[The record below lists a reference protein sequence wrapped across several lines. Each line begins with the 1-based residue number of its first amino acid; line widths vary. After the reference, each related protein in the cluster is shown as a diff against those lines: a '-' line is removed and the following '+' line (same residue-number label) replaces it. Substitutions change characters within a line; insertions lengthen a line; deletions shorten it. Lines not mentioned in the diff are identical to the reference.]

1 VGCETP
7 VYKLFNWGAN
17 IVENS
22 LLKRLPLNNLANQ
35 VSSLSNTFSIFT
47 KKQTMRSL
55 LFSAFIFIH
64 LTDWAQNAPN
74 HSTLSLGEIM
84 KGNEF
89 IGHQPENIR
98 WSIDGSKI
106 YFDWNPKN
114 EPGNSTY
121 ELTVLQK
128 EKKAVL
134 ADKKKIL
141 EFDPS
146 QANFSDQ
153 YLIIDGAFVH
163 YSKKTK
169 TLKLIYHSDSPIQ
182 QITRSNSPNIVF
194 FQKDANLFSYN
205 NLSGSIQQIS
215 NFKKGERDQ
224 NKIDSTYLE
233 KQQVELFEYIRD
245 KNERKA
251 WNEKQEIH
259 LYELPSEFYYG
270 KKTLENLQ
278 VNPQGKFIAFRLSEY
293 PPEKETRVENYM
305 GSDGYSKTIN
315 ARAKVGIEEPSHQ
328 LALSDIEKDSVYFV
342 DFSKLSDI
350 RKKPA
355 YLNDTSTYE
364 KDREIIMHSLKFTK
378 NASQALCDIRSYDN
392 KDRWIVLIDLGT
404 GKFKEIDHQHDDA
417 WIGGPG
423 ISSWNEEEGTLGWL
437 KDDKTAY
444 FQSEVSGYS
453 HLYLYS
459 ISTNKKE
466 QLTDG
471 KWEVHQVML
480 SQDGSKFYIT
490 GNRSHPGNRDFL
502 SYDISAHKLIP
513 ILTQDGYHDVVLSP
527 DEKTLAMRFSD
538 KNEPWELYLAPNIQ
552 NTKKIR
558 ITDSRTPNFKSYNWT
573 EPKVITFKG
582 SDNTDVYARLYEP
595 TIDKKN
601 SAAIIFVHGAG
612 YLQNAHNYWSNYY
625 REYMFHHLLMD
636 NGFTVLDI
644 DYRASEGYGRD
655 YRTAIYRH
663 MGGRDLQDH
672 LDGKNYLVNKLGI
685 DSNRVGIYG
694 GSYGGF
700 ITLMAM
706 LSTPGE
712 FPCGAALRSVT
723 DWAHYNH
730 EYTSNILNYPD
741 TDPEAYKRSSP
752 IYFAKNLQGK
762 LLMLHGMVDDNV
774 QFQDVVR
781 LSQRF
786 IELGKEN
793 WELAVFPVESHGFK
807 ESYSWNDE
815 YRRIYELFY
824 SELIL
829 KFAK

>member
-1 VGCETP
+1 
-7 VYKLFNWGAN
+7 
-17 IVENS
+17 
-22 LLKRLPLNNLANQ
+22 
-35 VSSLSNTFSIFT
+35 
-47 KKQTMRSL
+47 
-55 LFSAFIFIH
+55 
-64 LTDWAQNAPN
+64 
-74 HSTLSLGEIM
+74 
-84 KGNEF
+84 
-89 IGHQPENIR
+89 
-98 WSIDGSKI
+98 
-106 YFDWNPKN
+106 
-114 EPGNSTY
+114 
-121 ELTVLQK
+121 
-128 EKKAVL
+128 
-134 ADKKKIL
+134 
-141 EFDPS
+141 
-146 QANFSDQ
+146 
-153 YLIIDGAFVH
+153 
-163 YSKKTK
+163 
-169 TLKLIYHSDSPIQ
+169 
-182 QITRSNSPNIVF
+182 
-194 FQKDANLFSYN
+194 
-205 NLSGSIQQIS
+205 
-215 NFKKGERDQ
+215 
-224 NKIDSTYLE
+224 
-233 KQQVELFEYIRD
+233 
-245 KNERKA
+245 
-251 WNEKQEIH
+251 
-259 LYELPSEFYYG
+259 
-270 KKTLENLQ
+270 
-278 VNPQGKFIAFRLSEY
+278 
-293 PPEKETRVENYM
+293 M

-655 YRTAIYRH
+655 YRTAIFRH

-706 LSTPGE
+706 LSTPGK
-712 FPCGAALRSVT
+712 FNCGAALRSVT

-730 EYTSNILNYPD
+730 EYTSNILNYTD